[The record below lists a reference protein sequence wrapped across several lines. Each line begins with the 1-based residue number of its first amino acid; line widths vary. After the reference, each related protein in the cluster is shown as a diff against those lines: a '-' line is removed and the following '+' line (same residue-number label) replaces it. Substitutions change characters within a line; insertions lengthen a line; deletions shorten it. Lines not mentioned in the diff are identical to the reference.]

1 MGDFYMYEELLKL
14 VKWRRDYFMN
24 IDFTML
30 GNEYSQMI
38 NAIEELIRKNKE
50 LSMQLEEMNNKKE
63 DK

>member
-50 LSMQLEEMNNKKE
+50 LSMQLEEINNKKE

>member
-24 IDFTML
+24 IDFKMI

-50 LSMQLEEMNNKKE
+50 LSMQLEEINNKKE

>member
-50 LSMQLEEMNNKKE
+50 LSMQLEEINNKKGR
-63 DK
+63 

>member
-1 MGDFYMYEELLKL
+1 
-14 VKWRRDYFMN
+14 MN

-50 LSMQLEEMNNKKE
+50 LSMQLEEINNKKE

>member
-30 GNEYSQMI
+30 GHEYSQMI
-38 NAIEELIRKNKE
+38 NAIEELTRKNKE
-50 LSMQLEEMNNKKE
+50 LSMQLEEINNKKE

>member
-1 MGDFYMYEELLKL
+1 MYEELLKL
-14 VKWRRDYFMN
+14 VTWRRDYFMN

-50 LSMQLEEMNNKKE
+50 LSMQLEEINNKKE